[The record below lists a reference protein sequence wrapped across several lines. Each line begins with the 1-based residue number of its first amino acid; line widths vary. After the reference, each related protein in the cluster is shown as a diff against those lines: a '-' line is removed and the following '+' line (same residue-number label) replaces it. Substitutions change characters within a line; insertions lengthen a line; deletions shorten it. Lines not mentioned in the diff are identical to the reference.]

1 MYNNNSKNKLFSDYS
16 LLNQTCTPYQTSELI
31 SKREKFMSQAL
42 SDQIPPKQYTNKLKD
57 SGIIQLSGEDKV
69 EYLQGQVTA
78 NVNQLTKNKALLA
91 SHCDFKGKVWSVI
104 YTFLWQDTIL
114 LVTHKSVLEKSLAEL
129 KKYGVFAK
137 VDITNQSDNWQITG
151 GSGDLFEKA
160 ISELFDE
167 LPTGDKNI
175 ISNAY
180 GLVMSKEQP
189 EQRYLVLQHNDAEKK
204 LSLKESESGELWEI
218 ADIKSGLGDIRET
231 TINEYVPQMLNL
243 QAMDAIDFEKGCY
256 MGQEVVA
263 RTKYLGRNKRAG
275 FILEA
280 QIDSKDL
287 SGEQLEYQ
295 IGENWRPGGKILRS
309 GSDAGQ
315 TWIFAILAKD
325 TQIGS
330 TFRVKSSPNT
340 IFIAQALP
348 YPLQ

>member
-1 MYNNNSKNKLFSDYS
+1 MLRM
-16 LLNQTCTPYQTSELI
+16 I
-31 SKREKFMSQAL
+31 SKRKQFMSQAL
-42 SDQIPPKQYTNKLKD
+42 SDHTAPKQYTNKLKNN
-57 SGIIQLSGEDKV
+57 GVIQLIGEEKV
-69 EYLQGQVTA
+69 NYLQGQITA
-78 NVNQLTKNKALLA
+78 DVNQLTKNDALLA
-91 SHCDFKGKVWSVI
+91 THCDFKGKVWSVF
-104 YTFLWQDTIL
+104 YTLLWQDSIL
-114 LVTHKSVLEKSLAEL
+114 LITHKSVLEKSLSEL

-160 ISELFDE
+160 ILDLFDE
-167 LPTGDKNI
+167 LPTGDRKV

-189 EQRYLVLQHNDAEKK
+189 DQRYLVLQPNNAEKK
-204 LSLKESESGELWEI
+204 LGLKESESRELWEI
-218 ADIKSGLGDIRET
+218 ADIKSGLGDIRGT

-243 QAMDAIDFEKGCY
+243 QAMNAIDFEKGCY

-275 FILEA
+275 FILKT
-280 QIDSKDL
+280 QTDTKDL
-287 SGEQLEYQ
+287 SGEHLEYQ

-309 GSDAGQ
+309 GSDEGQ

-330 TFRVKSSPNT
+330 IFRVKSSPNT

-348 YPLQ
+348 YTLQ